1 MQKLLFVIVIFLSA
15 CATKQPPSNEEL
27 KPSVEDDYQRAL
39 NYYHQNELNQ
49 ALQTAENSLKTY
61 PNLLTVEKVSSGRN
75 LKFRGTNGFSL
86 FPPPHK
92 K

>member
-1 MQKLLFVIVIFLSA
+1 MKNFINFKCGGKFEFENMGLSYA
-15 CATKQPPSNEEL
+15 YLTPL
-27 KPSVEDDYQRAL
+27 
-39 NYYHQNELNQ
+39 
-49 ALQTAENSLKTY
+49 LKTY